1 MGRRALRLVDPQP
14 LPRPLNC
21 GGGFLG
27 TASEDAMLTKM
38 KIDMSREWLIM
49 LQDYCVKAEAGQ
61 DIPPACV
68 QAMGEFLSEL
78 SSELKKAE
86 ADKKRST
93 GARAA

>member
-1 MGRRALRLVDPQP
+1 
-14 LPRPLNC
+14 
-21 GGGFLG
+21 
-27 TASEDAMLTKM
+27 MLTKM

-68 QAMGEFLSEL
+68 QAMGDFLSEL
-78 SSELKKAE
+78 STQLKKAQSN
-86 ADKKRST
+86 KQPST